1 MCDGIGGLEKA
12 VGKRSFTVIDV
23 SDDREISGEF
33 NGHGEAMNG
42 WAGEARR

>member
-1 MCDGIGGLEKA
+1 MSDGIGRFQQA
-12 VGKRSFTVIDV
+12 VGKRGFAVIDV
-23 SDDREISGEF
+23 GDDREIAGEF